1 MKKYFTEKSLIR
13 EWPTNITYGELMTY
27 DSDQLYSWLEDL
39 RTRVITDWDQ
49 NGQPPMVGRNEGE
62 IIRSFSRLRQFDA
75 SSLYHELSTSNDPAV
90 IGIVS
95 NFTKNATTCN
105 QFFPTML
112 KTKISS
118 GLSSDSALSIYDHF
132 TDSLKEKFHHTMK
145 RTLYNDA
152 MYSYSKSILST
163 QIKNPYFREGET
175 LRDFFSAYKNGDG
188 RFDGRGLR
196 VSKISCK
203 FEEYNREYI
212 KYLTIKADEIREF
225 LKDGLIEPMMLT
237 YLGNVEELVDQYYIK
252 NDSSEPRINVYLIKE
267 YDKNKRIFP
276 SALSTFRLSLGQTAV
291 NFPPMTAKFL
301 YEHFTKHIPAS
312 EKVYVYDPSSGWG
325 GRILGAMSVSRPIHY
340 IGTDPNTENFIPELG
355 ISRYEYL
362 ADFYLRSIGEKGN
375 TISNKFFQTEEN
387 HTYEVFQDGSELIGT
402 NPRFQKYRGKLD
414 FVFTSPPY
422 FNREQYSD
430 DETQSFKAYSQYSDW
445 RDNFLRPTLT
455 TAVEYLKSDRYLCW
469 NIANIRVSSN
479 KVIHLEEDSIQILK
493 ELGMEYKG
501 KIGMLLAKMIG
512 NSDVTAQINKVWFKG
527 EYWKFEPIFVCR
539 KP

>member
-95 NFTKNATTCN
+95 NFTKNAIACS
-105 QFFPTML
+105 QFFPTIL

-118 GLSSDSALSIYDHF
+118 GVSSNNALSIYDHF
-132 TDSLKEKFHHTMK
+132 TDTLKDKFHHIMK

>member
-13 EWPTNITYGELMTY
+13 EWPTNITYGELMTF

-95 NFTKNATTCN
+95 NFTKNAIACS
-105 QFFPTML
+105 QFFPTIL

-118 GLSSDSALSIYDHF
+118 GVSSNNALSIYDHF
-132 TDSLKEKFHHTMK
+132 TDTLKDKFHHIMK

>member
-1 MKKYFTEKSLIR
+1 MKKYCTEKSLIR

-95 NFTKNATTCN
+95 NFTKNAIACS
-105 QFFPTML
+105 QFFPTIL

-118 GLSSDSALSIYDHF
+118 GVSSNNALSIYDHF
-132 TDSLKEKFHHTMK
+132 TDTLKDKFHHIMK

-512 NSDVTAQINKVWFKG
+512 NSDVTAQINTVWFKG

>member
-13 EWPTNITYGELMTY
+13 EWPTNITYGELMTF

-95 NFTKNATTCN
+95 NFTKNAIACS
-105 QFFPTML
+105 QFFPTIL

-118 GLSSDSALSIYDHF
+118 GVSSNNALSIYDHF
-132 TDSLKEKFHHTMK
+132 TDTLKDKFHHIMK

-527 EYWKFEPIFVCR
+527 EYWKFEPIQVWY
-539 KP
+539 KS

>member
-13 EWPTNITYGELMTY
+13 EWPTNITYGELMTF

-75 SSLYHELSTSNDPAV
+75 SSLYHELSTSNDPDV
-90 IGIVS
+90 IGVVS
-95 NFTKNATTCN
+95 NFTKNAIACS
-105 QFFPTML
+105 QFFPTIL

-118 GLSSDSALSIYDHF
+118 GVSSNNALSIYDHF
-132 TDSLKEKFHHTMK
+132 TDTLKDKFHHIMK

-402 NPRFQKYRGKLD
+402 NPKFQKYRGKLD

-527 EYWKFEPIFVCR
+527 EYWKFEPIQVWY
-539 KP
+539 KS

>member
-13 EWPTNITYGELMTY
+13 EWPTNITYGELMTF

-75 SSLYHELSTSNDPAV
+75 SSLYHELSTSNDPDV

-95 NFTKNATTCN
+95 NFTKNAIACS
-105 QFFPTML
+105 QFFPTIL

-118 GLSSDSALSIYDHF
+118 GVSSNNALSIYDHF
-132 TDSLKEKFHHTMK
+132 TDTLKDKFHHIMK

-527 EYWKFEPIFVCR
+527 EYWKFEPIQVWY
-539 KP
+539 KS

>member
-1 MKKYFTEKSLIR
+1 MKKYFYEKSSIR
-13 EWPTNITYGELMTY
+13 EWPTNITYGELMTF
-27 DSDQLYSWLEDL
+27 DSDQVYSWLEDL
-39 RTRVITDWDQ
+39 RTRVITDWDE
-49 NGQPPMVGRNEGE
+49 NGQPPLVGKDEGE
-62 IIRSFSRLRQFDA
+62 IIRSFSRLRQLDA
-75 SSLYHELSTSNDPAV
+75 SSLYYELSTPNDPDV

-95 NFTKNATTCN
+95 NFTKNATACN

-118 GLSSDSALSIYDHF
+118 GLSSDNALSIYDHF

-145 RTLYNDA
+145 RTLYNDS

-163 QIKNPYFREGET
+163 QVKNPYFREGEK
-175 LRDFFSAYKNGDG
+175 LRDFFTAYKNGDG
-188 RFDGRGLR
+188 RFDGQGLR
-196 VSKISCK
+196 ISKISCTLN
-203 FEEYNREYI
+203 EYNREYV
-212 KYLTIKADEIREF
+212 KYLTIKAEEIREF
-225 LKDGLIEPMMLT
+225 LKDGLIEPTMIT
-237 YLGNVEELVDQYYIK
+237 YLGDVEELVDNYYVK
-252 NDSSEPRINVYLIKE
+252 NDSSEPRVNVYLIKAYE
-267 YDKNKRIFP
+267 KNKRIFP
-276 SALSTFRLSLGQTAV
+276 SALQTFRLSLGQPAV

-301 YEHFTKHIPAS
+301 YEHFTKHIPAT
-312 EKVYVYDPSSGWG
+312 EKVHVYDPSSGWG

-340 IGTDPNTENFIPELG
+340 VGTDPNTDNFIPELG

-375 TISNKFFQTEEN
+375 NISNKFFQTQEN
-387 HTYEVFQDGSELIGT
+387 HTYEVFQDGSELIGE

-430 DETQSFKAYSQYSDW
+430 DETQSFKAYGQYSDW

-455 TAVEYLKSDRYLCW
+455 TAVEYLKNDRYLCW

-479 KVIHLEEDSIQILK
+479 KVVHLEEDSIQILK

-501 KIGMLLAKMIG
+501 KIGMLMAKMIG
-512 NSDVTAQINKVWFKG
+512 NSDIEALTNKVWFKG
-527 EYWKFEPIFVCR
+527 EWYKIEPIFVFR